1 MLKKDIF
8 NMSNI
13 DEIFHVVHLKDD
25 KAKILAMELA
35 NDKGR
40 LVLEK
45 IFEGKK
51 SSSEIAKELG
61 MGLPTVLFHVERLL
75 EAGLIKVIDTNL
87 SKKFREIKYYG
98 PSKQAI
104 LILPPSVEQE
114 EMTAPLLS
122 RATGKIAGVTSLIGA
137 GLSAVL
143 LNVFSKETVINAKD
157 VFNESE
163 SIATTSQD
171 NILEVTRPAAQLTT
185 EEIVKTL
192 PSLEMTI
199 GIVLLSA
206 AIALTAVWVAK
217 RIIDQRHSLTDNQI

>member
-1 MLKKDIF
+1 MNK
-8 NMSNI
+8 I

-45 IFEGKK
+45 VFEGRK
-51 SSSEIAKELG
+51 SSSELAKELN

-104 LILPPSVEQE
+104 LIIPPSVTQE

-122 RATGKIAGVTSLIGA
+122 RATAKIAGVTSILGA

-143 LNVFSKETVINAKD
+143 LNVFSKEVPIPGERI
-157 VFNESE
+157 FSE
-163 SIATTSQD
+163 PPIMAQD
-171 NILEVTRPAAQLTT
+171 NVLEVTKLPTESV
-185 EEIVKTL
+185 EEIVRTL
-192 PSLEMTI
+192 PSLEVTV
-199 GIVLLSA
+199 GIILISA
-206 AIALTAVWVAK
+206 AVALMVVWGIRQLYKRNQANATNSEAVA
-217 RIIDQRHSLTDNQI
+217 

>member
-1 MLKKDIF
+1 
-8 NMSNI
+8 MSNI

-45 IFEGKK
+45 VFEGKK

-75 EAGLIKVIDTNL
+75 DAGLIKVIDTNL

-104 LILPPSVEQE
+104 LIIPPSVDQE
-114 EMTAPLLS
+114 DMTAPLLS
-122 RATGKIAGVTSLIGA
+122 RATGKIAGATSLIGA
-137 GLSAVL
+137 GISAVL
-143 LNVFSKETVINAKD
+143 LNLFSKEVTVPARD
-157 VFNESE
+157 FFGEPPLT
-163 SIATTSQD
+163 AQD
-171 NILEVTRPAAQLTT
+171 NMLEATKLPTEPV
-185 EEIVKTL
+185 EEIVRTL
-192 PSLEMTI
+192 PSTEMTV
-199 GIVLLSA
+199 GIIVLSA
-206 AIALTAVWVAK
+206 ALAIAMVYVVKKILDKKHGHNMAAE
-217 RIIDQRHSLTDNQI
+217 